1 MSVLVYTLAAAILVG
16 VAAWVVFEVRRTRA
30 EVRRL
35 RATVREYRRID
46 AIEREASARMRR
58 LGRRG

>member
-1 MSVLVYTLAAAILVG
+1 MSGLVYALVAAVLVG

-46 AIEREASARMRR
+46 AIEREASERMRWLR
-58 LGRRG
+58 RRG